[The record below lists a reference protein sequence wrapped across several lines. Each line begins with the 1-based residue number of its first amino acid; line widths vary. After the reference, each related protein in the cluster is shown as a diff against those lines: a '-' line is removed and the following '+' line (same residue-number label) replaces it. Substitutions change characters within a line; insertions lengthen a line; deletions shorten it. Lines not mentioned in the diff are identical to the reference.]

1 MNIAIAI
8 DFVLLA
14 AIWGGS
20 FLLMRLGAAEFG
32 PFVTAFLRVT
42 LAALFLLPLL
52 VWRGQWPALRAK
64 LKPIM
69 AVGVL
74 SSGLPFVLFGFAV
87 LHISTG
93 LSSILNATTPL
104 WGALVAWAWLRDKL
118 NVTRTLGL
126 VIGFCGVAALA
137 WNKASFTATVSGVV
151 SAALPGSG
159 VVSSVLPGGV
169 QPSDALSGWAVL
181 ACLAATLCYGFSA
194 SFTKKYLTGVPP
206 MASATGSQMGAA
218 VMLLVPALMTVP
230 AVAPGWKAWA
240 AIIFLAFFCT
250 SVAYVLYFRLIER
263 AGPARAVAVTFL
275 IPVFGVLYGTVLLSE
290 QITTA
295 MVVWGAVIVLG
306 TALSTG
312 VLRWPAG
319 AKTIAKTV

>member
-151 SAALPGSG
+151 S
-159 VVSSVLPGGV
+159 GV

>member
-151 SAALPGSG
+151 S
-159 VVSSVLPGGV
+159 GV
-169 QPSDALSGWAVL
+169 QPSDTLSGWAVL

>member
-1 MNIAIAI
+1 MNIAIVI

-32 PFVTAFLRVT
+32 PFVTAFLRVS
-42 LAALFLLPLL
+42 LAAFFLLPLL

-104 WGALVAWAWLRDKL
+104 WGAVVAWLWLRDKL

-126 VIGFCGVAALA
+126 VVGFCGVAALA
-137 WNKASFTATVSGVV
+137 WNKASFTATV
-151 SAALPGSG
+151 PGMAST
-159 VVSSVLPGGV
+159 
-169 QPSDALSGWAVL
+169 QPADALSGWAVM

-230 AVAPGWKAWA
+230 AAAPGWQAWT

-250 SVAYVLYFRLIER
+250 AVAYVLYFRLIER

-312 VLRWPAG
+312 VLHWPAK
-319 AKTIAKTV
+319 AKTMAKTV